1 MPFINKFKTFTDSW
15 WGFLITLAI
24 VYGGVRGL
32 QNYWGGQ
39 DFADTG
45 LPKITLAE
53 GLKRAQAE
61 NKFIVAELSATWCGT
76 CRTMDR
82 KVFSDPEVKRFLT
95 DEVIYVRIDEKDADA
110 NEFAKA
116 YDVRGYPTIMLLNPK
131 GELNRFLPVTYKSG
145 EFMSA
150 AK

>member
-1 MPFINKFKTFTDSW
+1 MPFISKFKTFTDSW

-24 VYGGVRGL
+24 VYGGVRSL

-39 DFADTG
+39 NFADTG

-61 NKFIVAELSATWCGT
+61 NKPIIAELSATWCGT

-82 KVFSDPEVKRFLT
+82 TVLSDPE
-95 DEVIYVRIDEKDADA
+95 
-110 NEFAKA
+110 
-116 YDVRGYPTIMLLNPK
+116 GNPPIN
-131 GELNRFLPVTYKSG
+131 NRSQK
-145 EFMSA
+145 
-150 AK
+150 

>member
-24 VYGGVRGL
+24 IYGGVRGL

-82 KVFSDPEVKRFLT
+82 TVFSDPEVKRFIM
-95 DEVIYVRIDEKDADA
+95 EEIIYVRIDEKDSEAVSFTQTYNA
-110 NEFAKA
+110 L
-116 YDVRGYPTIMLLNPK
+116 GYPTIVLLSAQGNLQRYLPITFTPK
-131 GELNRFLPVTYKSG
+131 EFLQ
-145 EFMSA
+145 A
-150 AK
+150 LR

>member
-24 VYGGVRGL
+24 VYGGVRSL

-61 NKFIVAELSATWCGT
+61 NKYIVAELSATWCGA

-95 DEVIYVRIDEKDADA
+95 DEIIYVRIDEKDADA
-110 NEFAKA
+110 NEFAKV

>member
-15 WGFLITLAI
+15 WGFLITLGI
-24 VYGGVRGL
+24 VYGGVKGL

-53 GLKRAQAE
+53 GLKRAQTE

-82 KVFSDPEVKRFLT
+82 TVFSDPEVKRFLT
-95 DEVIYVRIDEKDADA
+95 EKVIYVRIDEKDAEA
-110 NEFAKA
+110 IFFTQTYNAQ
-116 YDVRGYPTIMLLNPK
+116 GYPTIVLLNTQGVLQRHLPLTYTPN
-131 GELNRFLPVTYKSG
+131 EFLQTLR
-145 EFMSA
+145 
-150 AK
+150 